1 MCKIIGLVFMFH
13 CNKHHVCMCVRVCA
27 CACAHVAGGLS
38 GSDELSLAVSVPLCV
53 GLMATDSDIVWA
65 G

>member
-1 MCKIIGLVFMFH
+1 
-13 CNKHHVCMCVRVCA
+13 MCVCASVCA